1 MTVHYTKHRD
11 VKKSSLIDGYGSV
24 NGMEGPFRDN
34 QNKVV
39 YYDPLQGKY
48 LSAKEV
54 HRYAAVN

>member
-24 NGMEGPFRDN
+24 TGMEGPFRDK
-34 QNKVV
+34 QDKVV
-39 YYDPLQGKY
+39 YYDPLLGKY

-54 HRYAAVN
+54 FKYSTVH

>member
-1 MTVHYTKHRD
+1 MKVHYAKHRN

-24 NGMEGPFRDN
+24 TGMEGPFRDN

-54 HRYAAVN
+54 HRYSDVH